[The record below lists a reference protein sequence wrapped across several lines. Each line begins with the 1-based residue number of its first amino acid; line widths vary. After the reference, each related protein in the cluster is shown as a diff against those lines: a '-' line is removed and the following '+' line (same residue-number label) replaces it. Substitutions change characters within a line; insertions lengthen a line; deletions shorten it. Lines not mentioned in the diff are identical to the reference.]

1 MSSSPDRYIIVP
13 STDTSMVLKFVFV
26 FALFFIFATSVVYAS
41 IADIAYV
48 PSLKIFQD
56 IFFDDY
62 SDSVAALEEFI
73 VETMERAPPR
83 VARAP
88 ETFET
93 LSGQK
98 ISPSMVET
106 VVDGITARATSAV
119 RSAEEWLTKAS
130 LTAYSSGN
138 TLRATRSRGI

>member
-13 STDTSMVLKFVFV
+13 SADTPMLMKFVFV
-26 FALFFIFATSVVYAS
+26 FAIFFIFSTSVVYAS

-62 SDSVAALEEFI
+62 GESVAALEEFI
-73 VETMERAPPR
+73 IETVERAPQSHKKGL
-83 VARAP
+83 

-93 LSGQK
+93 RVEPEPSSSIVDTVISGLT
-98 ISPSMVET
+98 S
-106 VVDGITARATSAV
+106 RAASAIK
-119 RSAEEWLTKAS
+119 SAEAWLAQKS
-130 LTAYSSGN
+130 LQAYSSGN
-138 TLRATRSRGI
+138 TIRATRSR